1 MDQNV
6 GEPGRYLE
14 ECRKTCY
21 ENENSFIV
29 MENVLI
35 LEDRYLLLIR
45 RKTYKFLTF
54 LLVRRSLFISFY
66 SLIIPLSVEIPKSEV
81 VAVLNILPMGNKYN
95 KFIAHYFIAKSVSFT
110 NIYFCRHNKTPCVL

>member
-1 MDQNV
+1 MFWHDKCSSRACLARIMECLVVMCAFYLPTKTLPRSSQDIKDGKIIGRGRNWIKNV

-35 LEDRYLLLIR
+35 LEDRYLLLIK
-45 RKTYKFLTF
+45 RKHINF
-54 LLVRRSLFISFY
+54 
-66 SLIIPLSVEIPKSEV
+66 
-81 VAVLNILPMGNKYN
+81 
-95 KFIAHYFIAKSVSFT
+95 
-110 NIYFCRHNKTPCVL
+110 